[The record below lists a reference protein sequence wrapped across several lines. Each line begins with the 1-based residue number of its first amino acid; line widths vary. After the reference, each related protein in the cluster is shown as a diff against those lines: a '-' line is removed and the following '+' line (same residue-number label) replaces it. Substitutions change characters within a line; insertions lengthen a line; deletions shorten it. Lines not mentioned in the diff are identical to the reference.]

1 VSVTRWELSK
11 LSEDKKSNLPE
22 SIKLDAAENLIDVV
36 VNSGTPAEK
45 IIQLPVQ
52 ALTPNDS
59 NAVVVKKEPTWS
71 KKERRILNLL
81 AVLGL
86 VNLLAYF
93 ITQNS
98 FIMQNIYWV
107 YGIITT
113 LDGISFLALVA
124 VYDDNKKRHFK
135 LAMTPCFKGGLVAMG
150 LWLIS
155 IPVVVISYYLP
166 VIPFTL
172 MDVANVAWGISI
184 ALSAAYNTMYV
195 MVVVGSWLVKGM
207 ELE

>member
-1 VSVTRWELSK
+1 M
-11 LSEDKKSNLPE
+11 SEDKKSNLPE